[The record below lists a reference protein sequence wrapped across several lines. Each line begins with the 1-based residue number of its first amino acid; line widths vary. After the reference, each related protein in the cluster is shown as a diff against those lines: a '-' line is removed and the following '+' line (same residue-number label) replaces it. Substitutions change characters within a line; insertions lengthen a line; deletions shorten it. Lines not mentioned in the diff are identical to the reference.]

1 MSTPFEFSITPRTI
15 DTATGPAT
23 DVLSA
28 AKQRM
33 GMIPNMYTRMANAPM
48 LLKTYSVGYDG
59 FREESGFVAAEQ
71 EVVFLTISHENGCD
85 YCVAAHGFLAAN
97 KSGVAPDVVAAIAQK
112 ADVPDARLHALRK
125 FTRHLLDTR
134 GRPEQAEA
142 TAFFDAG
149 YTEEQ
154 VLYLV
159 LAIAVKTISNYANH
173 MFDTPI
179 DAVFGGAPR
188 TAGVG

>member
-1 MSTPFEFSITPRTI
+1 MSTPFKFSITPRTI

-23 DVLSA
+23 DVLTA

-59 FREESGFVAAEQ
+59 FRAESGFAAAEQ

-85 YCVAAHGFLAAN
+85 YCIAAHGFLAAN
-97 KSGVAPDVVAAIAQK
+97 MSGVAPEVISAIAQQ
-112 ADVPDARLHALRK
+112 ADVPDERLHVLNR
-125 FTRHLLDTR
+125 FTRHLLVTR
-134 GRPEQAEA
+134 GRPDQAEA
-142 TAFFDAG
+142 TAFLDAG
-149 YTEEQ
+149 FTEEQ

-159 LAIAVKTISNYANH
+159 LAIAVKTISNYSNH

-179 DAVFGGAPR
+179 DAAFGGAPR
-188 TAGVG
+188 TAGVS